1 MLSVVMGQDF
11 WVAEDCGKGGVLE
24 RAGKSAQW
32 RQFQFAAGLHRVR
45 KENWTQ
51 RQPYKRGAAAV
62 VNLKIQILCPALFI
76 VDARSQKNARCLYP
90 IACALQAPPF

>member
-1 MLSVVMGQDF
+1 
-11 WVAEDCGKGGVLE
+11 
-24 RAGKSAQW
+24 
-32 RQFQFAAGLHRVR
+32 VR

-76 VDARSQKNARCLYP
+76 VDARSQKNARCPQP
-90 IACALQAPPF
+90 IAWCVAGSALLKTKKPETRRRVWLRAGSAEVIEKFLAEYYYF